1 MKSEL
6 TGADAFLR
14 AVEQRML
21 AEGQGFHYGLS
32 FVRLGSGFDG
42 SRFLSAVRRLEGVS
56 QIAGGRVW
64 QRFFSVPCWKWSP
77 RKAVC
82 FPVDFHPSGKVGEV
96 AAARL
101 NGAGEVALRFD
112 IFPQATGETILM
124 ASWRH
129 LFFDGKGA
137 ELLLAEL
144 ARLSAD
150 LGAEPLKNSWGP
162 VYRKPWRW
170 REALRQAEQFKDHFY
185 ANAALEIASLAGA
198 EPRAGAARYRVER
211 FSPEEMDHIRLR
223 ARGLTND
230 LFFLP
235 YLMGVGMR
243 AHRSIWVG
251 RGREP
256 ESYQASCAV
265 QLRKT
270 GASGPIWQNQVSQL
284 FFCVPARNV
293 ESLEAVVISLQEQF
307 VRLSK
312 SRMERA
318 FVLMTDLFRRFP
330 VSWYLKFIKS
340 HSSGQLTS
348 FFYSYTGKFM
358 SGVSTIAGAEVLD
371 GWHAPSV
378 PAPPGTGL
386 FFSECNGSL
395 SATFSWREG
404 VVSSSEI
411 ELMFRSLRRELLG

>member
-1 MKSEL
+1 
-6 TGADAFLR
+6 
-14 AVEQRML
+14 
-21 AEGQGFHYGLS
+21 
-32 FVRLGSGFDG
+32 
-42 SRFLSAVRRLEGVS
+42 
-56 QIAGGRVW
+56 
-64 QRFFSVPCWKWSP
+64 
-77 RKAVC
+77 
-82 FPVDFHPSGKVGEV
+82 
-96 AAARL
+96 
-101 NGAGEVALRFD
+101 
-112 IFPQATGETILM
+112 
-124 ASWRH
+124 
-129 LFFDGKGA
+129 
-137 ELLLAEL
+137 
-144 ARLSAD
+144 
-150 LGAEPLKNSWGP
+150 
-162 VYRKPWRW
+162 
-170 REALRQAEQFKDHFY
+170 
-185 ANAALEIASLAGA
+185 
-198 EPRAGAARYRVER
+198 
-211 FSPEEMDHIRLR
+211 
-223 ARGLTND
+223 
-230 LFFLP
+230 
-235 YLMGVGMR
+235 
-243 AHRSIWVG
+243 
-251 RGREP
+251 
-256 ESYQASCAV
+256 
-265 QLRKT
+265 
-270 GASGPIWQNQVSQL
+270 
-284 FFCVPARNV
+284 V